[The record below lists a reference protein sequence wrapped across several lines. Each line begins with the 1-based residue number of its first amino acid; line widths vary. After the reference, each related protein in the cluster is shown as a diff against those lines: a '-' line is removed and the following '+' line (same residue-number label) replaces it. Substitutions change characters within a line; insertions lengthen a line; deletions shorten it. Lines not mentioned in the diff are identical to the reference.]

1 MITLEKYNNVLNTGC
16 PGKYSREQVIQLKSW
31 IEELVFIE
39 IEILENQLTE
49 SKSININKQKY
60 AA

>member
-1 MITLEKYNNVLNTGC
+1 MITIEKCNNVLNFEC

-49 SKSININKQKY
+49 SKSVNLNKQKY